1 MIGAAMSRPLS
12 APQAIREARALLL
25 ETLDWIGL
33 VNISASEEERAEELQ
48 ERINDFVLRSL
59 AAGVELIDP
68 ATCAPPPTPADH
80 HERVMQARL
89 RVEMADREKR
99 LAQQLLQSVMRNG
112 DGEQKLYAVRRN
124 TLAYERWQ
132 QADRDA
138 QDAETEYYRSLTRQE
153 VPRCDAA

>member
-1 MIGAAMSRPLS
+1 MIGATMDRPLS
-12 APQAIREARALLL
+12 APAALREARALLL

-33 VNISASEEERAEELQ
+33 VNISPAEESRAEELL
-48 ERINDFVLRSL
+48 ERINGFILRSL
-59 AAGVELIDP
+59 APGAVPEEP
-68 ATCAPPPTPADH
+68 APADH

-112 DGEQKLYAVRRN
+112 DDEQRLYAVRRN

-132 QADRDA
+132 QADREA
-138 QDAETEYYRSLTRQE
+138 QNAEADYYRSLTRQE
-153 VPRCDAA
+153 VPQCGAA